1 MKKPFENGVIQRPLY
16 HGTTSLFVNSI
27 KEHGLGGLN
36 PVEEWDLVSIY
47 RALFEVADKKFRGA
61 ISWEKV
67 REKASYIAY
76 QKNSNDGLNYNFRHG
91 NVYLTPIRKI
101 AFDYASINEG
111 SELLGYLKGLVLYLI
126 HQKGHKEVNDI
137 LPMKVASIL
146 SKSYQPVLLRLES
159 VCLTEIEPENGMDK
173 DYLLSLW
180 QNFYETGAV
189 DKGLTNWKLTKP
201 LPWGRI
207 EVLGY

>member
-1 MKKPFENGVIQRPLY
+1 MKKPFENGAIQIPLY
-16 HGTTSLFVNSI
+16 HGTTSLFVDSI
-27 KEHGLGGLN
+27 KEYGLGGLN
-36 PVEEWDLVSIY
+36 PVEELDLVSIY

-61 ISWEKV
+61 SSWEKV
-67 REKASYIAY
+67 RKKASYIAY

-207 EVLGY
+207 ELLGY